1 MAQRRDDVRPVVD
14 LGDWEGG
21 QKSIPVQITPG
32 VRTNVQMTD
41 SQARLFTNRDA
52 WDRAWRTLK
61 TGVGVDIAIAI
72 VIALLPVL
80 TNIEWT
86 GSYWI
91 VLASAV
97 GKGVIQAVVSYYYR
111 KLVSPKVGVKLK

>member
-1 MAQRRDDVRPVVD
+1 MVRRDDARPVVD
-14 LGDWEGG
+14 LADWEDG

-32 VRTNVQMTD
+32 VRTVAQMTD
-41 SQARLFTNRDA
+41 VQAKAYVRRDA

-61 TGVGVDIAIAI
+61 TGVGVDIAVA
-72 VIALLPVL
+72 VVLALLPVL
-80 TNIEWT
+80 TGIEWT
-86 GSYWI
+86 STYWI

-111 KLVSPKVGVKLK
+111 KLVAPKVGVKLK